1 MNTDVQGLKFYREM
15 LKIRRFEERS
25 AELYGEMKIRG
36 FLHLSVGQEAIAVG
50 VMPALHQEDSVV
62 SAYREHGHAIARGG
76 PLESIMAEMFG
87 KAGGCSHGH
96 GGSMHLFHKPSRFY
110 GGSAIVGGGL
120 PIATGLALAE
130 KMKWKE
136 TVSACF
142 FGEGAMAEGVFHES
156 MNLAALW
163 KLPVLFLCENNGYA
177 MGTSIDRE
185 LSRTDLVQKAKS
197 YGVAAIQV
205 DGMDVL
211 SVAKEAKQA
220 ADYVRSGEGPFFME
234 FKTYRFRAHSM
245 YDPELYRSKTEVDVW
260 KKRDPLL
267 HLEQKLKESGV
278 FTDDNRIQ
286 MERDVDSEIEA
297 AVQFA
302 EASSLEPVED
312 LMKNV
317 MRERGRSEY

>member
-1 MNTDVQGLKFYREM
+1 MNADVQGLKFYREM

-50 VMPALHQEDSVV
+50 VMPALSKEDSVV
-62 SAYREHGHAIARGG
+62 SAYREHGHAIARGV
-76 PLESIMAEMFG
+76 PIESIMAEMFG
-87 KAGGCSHGH
+87 KVGGCSHGH
-96 GGSMHLFHKPSRFY
+96 GGSMHLFHQPSRFY

-130 KMKWKE
+130 KMKWKQ

-185 LSRTDLVQKAKS
+185 LSRTDLVQKAQS
-197 YGVAAIQV
+197 YGVAAVQV
-205 DGMDVL
+205 DGMDVF
-211 SVAKEAKQA
+211 SVAQESKQA
-220 ADYVRSGEGPFFME
+220 AAYVRSGEGPFFIE
-234 FKTYRFRAHSM
+234 FKTYRFRAILCTIPNCIAAKRKWM
-245 YDPELYRSKTEVDVW
+245 LG
-260 KKRDPLL
+260 KKGILL
-267 HLEQKLKESGV
+267 NS
-278 FTDDNRIQ
+278 
-286 MERDVDSEIEA
+286 
-297 AVQFA
+297 
-302 EASSLEPVED
+302 
-312 LMKNV
+312 
-317 MRERGRSEY
+317 